1 MTANTRSVTG
11 SPPALRDLR
20 RVWRI
25 LTAVL
30 IPIGPLGV
38 LLTRAFM
45 PYWTSDTEEAAVA
58 SMVAE
63 PGRAEAMSWAFFVAF
78 PALLFGALAVGYVA
92 RRGAPVLAT
101 VGAGL
106 TFVAFAMAGSFG
118 STDLL
123 MHVMGRDG
131 YDEATIVDVTGLMF
145 AHPINAVGTG
155 IFVAGHIL
163 GMVLLGVAVARARV
177 VPWWAGAAIAVSQP
191 FHLVSAVI
199 LPSRLMDV
207 TLGWGL
213 TTIGFA
219 VVAVAVLRTPDDG
232 WDLMPAHLRD
242 S

>member
-1 MTANTRSVTG
+1 MTAITFLPKTAG
-11 SPPALRDLR
+11 TPRDLR
-20 RVWRI
+20 RTWRV

-38 LLTRAFM
+38 LSTRAFM

-58 SMVAE
+58 AMVAE
-63 PGRAEAMSWAFFVAF
+63 PGRAEAMTWAFFLMF

-101 VGAGL
+101 LGAGL
-106 TFVAFAMAGSFG
+106 TFVGFVMLGSFG

-123 MHVMGRDG
+123 MHVMGRGG
-131 YDEATIVDVTGLMF
+131 YDEATIVDVTGLMV
-145 AHPINAVGTG
+145 AHPVQGIGAG

-163 GMVLLGVAVARARV
+163 GMILLGIAVTRAGV
-177 VPWWAGAAIAVSQP
+177 VPLWAGAAIAVSQP

-199 LPSRLMDV
+199 LPSRLMDL

-213 TTIGFA
+213 TTIGFTM
-219 VVAVAVLRTPDDG
+219 VALAVLRTPDDE
-232 WDLMPAHLRD
+232 WDLAPRR
-242 S
+242 